1 MADRQSATGN
11 ADTNYLGANKNGSSS
26 FLNDNYAFL
35 HDTFKAIYIWNSA
48 QEKYIA
54 VIEIDINNRSF
65 APGQGFFIRMK
76 GD

>member
-1 MADRQSATGN
+1 
-11 ADTNYLGANKNGSSS
+11 
-26 FLNDNYAFL
+26 LNDNYAFL